1 MFDAIAIRNGRNP
14 KFEVH
19 VALGARNTPIDFNT
33 MGGSGWALQNVCT
46 YPKDGE
52 LLRHHIWLANDGNPW
67 FSVPVQLG
75 SLPELLKS
83 RKREGLKPR
92 GFVLDGPDVGKGVPA
107 RPVFLQMEPD
117 QGQTWEF
124 FPELSATELVA
135 KLAEARKHGHRP
147 DLVSSV
153 GNDNNRTYSL
163 SLVPNPDKLA
173 WDFEC
178 NLSETR
184 FETLLAGQKK
194 LGRRPLMIMSE
205 VQGTA
210 PKYMAVWIQYS
221 PSP

>member
-1 MFDAIAIRNGRNP
+1 LFEAIAIRNGRNP

-19 VALGARNTPIDFNT
+19 VALGAKNTPIDFNT
-33 MGGSGWALQNVCT
+33 MGGSGWALHNVCT

-52 LLRHHIWLANDGNPW
+52 LLRHHIWVVNDGITW
-67 FSVPVQLG
+67 FSFGVQLG
-75 SLPELLKS
+75 SLPELLK
-83 RKREGLKPR
+83 RWKRDGLKPT
-92 GFVLDGPDVGKGVPA
+92 GCVLDGPDVGKGVPA
-107 RPVFLQMEPD
+107 RPLSIQLERD

-124 FPELSATELVA
+124 FPELSARELVA
-135 KLAEARKHGHRP
+135 KLAEARKQGRRP

-153 GNDNNRTYSL
+153 GNDKNRTYSL
-163 SLVPNPDKLA
+163 SLVPNTDKLA
-173 WDFEC
+173 WHFEC

-194 LGRRPLMIMSE
+194 LGRRPLIVMSE
-205 VQGTA
+205 VQGVA